1 MIMDML
7 LAFSRGQTLD
17 KTKTYT
23 KSEFVVR
30 RGYNGDVKNNVL
42 KLWAR
47 CANDPAPATAGV
59 KVHVWTGTLGGE
71 WSEIGCAEVVK
82 GLKAGTDIARIEVP
96 KGPKYLLAL
105 VYEIDGTFTTAPVV
119 DAGLVDGWDDDP
131 ETKITIMNGYQSIGT
146 LEDVPG
152 ELARIASELAAGGEL
167 PPAGTPAEPEAG
179 EGGGQG

>member
-30 RGYNGDVKNNVL
+30 RGYNGDVKHNVL

-59 KVHVWTGTLGGE
+59 KVHVWTGTLGGV
-71 WSEIGCAEVVK
+71 WKEIGCADLVK
-82 GLKAGTDIARIEVP
+82 NLSAGTDICRIEVP

-105 VYEIDGTFTTAPVV
+105 VYELSGTFTTAPVV
-119 DAGLVDGWDDDP
+119 DAGLVDGWDDDS
-131 ETKITIMNGYQSIGT
+131 ESKITIMGRYETAGRM
-146 LEDVPG
+146 EDVPA
-152 ELARIASELAAGGEL
+152 ELAKIAADLSAGAEL
-167 PPAGTPAEPEAG
+167 PPAGTPA
-179 EGGGQG
+179 